1 MLLLHSHWQCAYR
14 CYHSSARRPLKVQS
28 RKGFGQEAETAKSRS
43 RQGDQ
48 ARKERKET
56 LRSQGKPQRTDLQER
71 PSPRPDADRE
81 DPDFD
86 NRLASLRSQ
95 SESRPKAP
103 QQFNE
108 APLGG
113 NSSASSTPADASS
126 SRGRP
131 GSIYDNPPPVGQTLF
146 GIKEKS
152 DKEKQE
158 GGGGFGTN
166 QIAVSIGSLILGII
180 ILLATGV
187 TDIFPGSAPRSK
199 GGPAPNS
206 QERPLDE
213 GQKAEL
219 EKQAEQYEE
228 RLKKDDKDAAALEGG
243 GATYAVLGSY
253 DKAVALLT
261 RLTQTRPEESS
272 SWRLLAEVKADQQ
285 DWRGSEAAYERAMAE
300 SKELSL
306 DLLQG
311 LTGVLAADSRPER
324 AVDVIRGA
332 EKSVSKRSGAA
343 RGPQSSATGESSTA
357 APEFEV
363 NQAELDLLLG
373 KVYSGWRGHVGDAYD
388 VYDKL
393 IKREPNDFRGHLAK
407 GAVYKS
413 QGRKSDAQRSFI
425 QARYLAPANLK
436 PLVEKLSAM

>member
-95 SESRPKAP
+95 SESRPK
-103 QQFNE
+103 
-108 APLGG
+108 
-113 NSSASSTPADASS
+113 
-126 SRGRP
+126 
-131 GSIYDNPPPVGQTLF
+131 
-146 GIKEKS
+146 
-152 DKEKQE
+152 
-158 GGGGFGTN
+158 
-166 QIAVSIGSLILGII
+166 
-180 ILLATGV
+180 
-187 TDIFPGSAPRSK
+187 
-199 GGPAPNS
+199 
-206 QERPLDE
+206 ERPLDE